1 MWRVDLVRG
10 AGHWARRRSKGRAG
24 RVRMVLGMVHLLDL
38 LVGLRRIL
46 LRWRKLLLIVERVW
60 WQRCELLRQWGLLRG
75 RAELRILL
83 LLLLVEQFARMEAL
97 LQIRMQGQP
106 LRIIEGSVWAL
117 LQIREAPG
125 LHRCLSVQL
134 V

>member
-1 MWRVDLVRG
+1 M
-10 AGHWARRRSKGRAG
+10 
-24 RVRMVLGMVHLLDL
+24 RMVLRMVHLLDL
-38 LVGLRRIL
+38 LVRLRRIL
-46 LRWRKLLLIVERVW
+46 LLLRKLLLVVERVR

-75 RAELRILL
+75 STELRILL
-83 LLLLVEQFARMEAL
+83 LLLLVEQLARMEAL

-106 LRIIEGSVWAL
+106 LRIIEGSIRAL
-117 LQIREAPG
+117 LQVREAPG

>member
-1 MWRVDLVRG
+1 M
-10 AGHWARRRSKGRAG
+10 
-24 RVRMVLGMVHLLDL
+24 RMVLRMVHLLNL
-38 LVGLRRIL
+38 LVSLRRIL
-46 LRWRKLLLIVERVW
+46 RRRRKLLLEVERVW

-75 RAELRILL
+75 SAELRILL
-83 LLLLVEQFARMEAL
+83 LLLLLLVEQLARMEAL

-106 LRIIEGSVWAL
+106 LRIIEGSIRAL
-117 LQIREAPG
+117 LQVREAPG